1 MKRNLQK
8 SLKGSPAVG
17 KPREVVDLNIIFRN
31 VAKNFEVKNMSSW
44 GFDQW
49 IQIVQIFI
57 GLVTSSAIAG
67 WVVWQYKKDNEIK
80 ALRNQRDNLQLEIK
94 TMKLYELAV
103 IRKLLVD
110 KEITFP
116 TKSTPNGFRDS
127 LRNLVKVE
135 YYEDDAPHQFPTNS
149 TETLRKYET
158 S

>member
-8 SLKGSPAVG
+8 SLKGSLAVG

-67 WVVWQYKKDNEIK
+67 WVVWQYKKDNEIE

-149 TETLRKYET
+149 TETLKKYET

>member
-1 MKRNLQK
+1 ML
-8 SLKGSPAVG
+8 L
-17 KPREVVDLNIIFRN
+17 
-31 VAKNFEVKNMSSW
+31 KNFEVKNMSSW
-44 GFDQW
+44 GFDHW

-149 TETLRKYET
+149 TETLKKYET

>member
-1 MKRNLQK
+1 MDTDCPNFYRL
-8 SLKGSPAVG
+8 G
-17 KPREVVDLNIIFRN
+17 DIFRYRW
-31 VAKNFEVKNMSSW
+31 V
-44 GFDQW
+44 G
-49 IQIVQIFI
+49 
-57 GLVTSSAIAG
+57 GLAV
-67 WVVWQYKKDNEIK
+67 KKDNEIR

-149 TETLRKYET
+149 TETLKKYET

>member
-1 MKRNLQK
+1 MHFVNSRLDSGKIILQK
-8 SLKGSPAVG
+8 KV
-17 KPREVVDLNIIFRN
+17 RIN
-31 VAKNFEVKNMSSW
+31 
-44 GFDQW
+44 
-49 IQIVQIFI
+49 
-57 GLVTSSAIAG
+57 
-67 WVVWQYKKDNEIK
+67 KKDNEIR

-149 TETLRKYET
+149 TETLKKYET

>member
-1 MKRNLQK
+1 
-8 SLKGSPAVG
+8 
-17 KPREVVDLNIIFRN
+17 
-31 VAKNFEVKNMSSW
+31 MSSW

-57 GLVTSSAIAG
+57 GLVTSFAIAG
-67 WVVWQYKKDNEIK
+67 WVVWQYKKDNEIR

-135 YYEDDAPHQFPTNS
+135 YYEDDAPHQFPANP
-149 TETLRKYET
+149 TETLKKYET